1 MVLMAMA
8 MLVELVVRLMVERV
22 VVMELEGV
30 RGQSHHVRIPPTE
43 PTLLTL

>member
-1 MVLMAMA
+1 MVLMVME

-30 RGQSHHVRIPPTE
+30 RGQSHHVRIPPIE